1 MQIHIR
7 QSKNLKDRY
16 SILSEKLLILLRQYF
31 KQFRPKDYLFPGI
44 ISGQPLSIRNIQDTL
59 KKAKDNTGITKN
71 VSVHS
76 LRHSFATHLL
86 ESKTDIRSI
95 QELLGH
101 ERLETT
107 AKHLHLTRKSL
118 MGIKSPLDNPEVD

>member
-16 SILSEKLLILLRQYF
+16 SILSEKLLILLRKYY
-31 KQFRPKDYLFPGI
+31 KQFRPKDFLFPGAI
-44 ISGQPLSIRNIQDTL
+44 QGQPLSVRNIQDTF
-59 KKAKDNTGITKN
+59 KKAKDKAGITKN

-101 ERLETT
+101 ARLETT
-107 AKHLHLTRKSL
+107 AKYLHLTRKSL
-118 MGIKSPLDNPEVD
+118 LGIKSPLDNPEVD